1 MPSLMPS
8 ADSPVPQASPHLPY
22 AETWAPLKRYGQ
34 AQQSPHPEPAKSPT
48 KKPVIIWVAIVIL
61 IAIAAIF
68 FLWRSFPFLPS
79 PSPQESSSSATPT
92 PSAST
97 TPSASPSQTHYER
110 TDEGEELIVEEHCS
124 RALKENLQR
133 NIGHTSKRSIR
144 KTGDDEG
151 MTYYSVYMNVYEGNQ
166 KYYAQ
171 CTISHP
177 RWSDVWITEEILF
190 DETPHP

>member
-8 ADSPVPQASPHLPY
+8 ADSPVPQASPHLPHV
-22 AETWAPLKRYGQ
+22 ETYAPLKRYGQ

-48 KKPVIIWVAIVIL
+48 KKPVIIWVALVI
-61 IAIAAIF
+61 IAITAVF
-68 FLWRSFPFLPS
+68 FLWRSFPFAPS
-79 PSPQESSSSATPT
+79 PSVQETSKPT
-92 PSAST
+92 PSNSVA
-97 TPSASPSQTHYER
+97 PSVSATQPHYES
-110 TDEGEELIVEEHCS
+110 TDADEEAIVEQQCS

-133 NIGHTSKRSIR
+133 NISLTSKRSIR
-144 KTGDDEG
+144 KTADDKG
-151 MTYYSVYMNVYEGNQ
+151 MAYYSVYMNVFEGNQ

-177 RWSDVWITEEILF
+177 RWSDVWITEEIIF